1 MLKTFLKIALIATVI
16 GSSVLI
22 GQKIRS
28 RIADQQ
34 PESDRSEVD
43 LPAPVEIAPITVGE
57 LVLRRTI
64 SGTLVASSAFT
75 VAPKIAGRV
84 VRLDVDL
91 ADPVTKGQV
100 VALLDD
106 AEHVQ
111 AVAQAKADQAVAT
124 AQLAEATGGLSIAER
139 TLNRVRSL
147 HEKDMAAEFEYDTAK
162 SDHVT
167 RLAQVEV
174 AKARVKR
181 AEASVEAARIRLG
194 YTRVVADWGDGDD
207 ERVVAERF
215 VDAGETVSANAPLYR
230 VVELDPIEGLV
241 FVPEREYARLR
252 TGQAVN
258 LQTDAYPGETFKGT
272 IERIAPIFR
281 EASRQARVQLK
292 IENESQALKPG
303 MFIRATIELDR
314 VADATIVPFD
324 ALTERNGISGVFVL
338 HETEQ
343 TVIWRPCAIGITE
356 GKRLQVT
363 PEDGKPLVGR
373 VVTLGQ
379 HLLDDGG
386 EVTYSERST
395 DAASSAEPSGTGQL
409 GNSETDRAG
418 VTSPE

>member
-1 MLKTFLKIALIATVI
+1 MLKTLLKITLIAAVVA
-16 GSSVLI
+16 SALLI
-22 GQKIRS
+22 GQKIRT
-28 RIADQQ
+28 RIAAQQ
-34 PESDRSEVD
+34 PESERNEAN
-43 LPAPVEIAPITVGE
+43 LPAPVEVAPITIGE

-84 VRLDVDL
+84 VRLNVDL
-91 ADPVTKGQV
+91 SDPVTKGQV

-106 AEHVQ
+106 DEHVQ

-124 AQLAEATGGLSIAER
+124 AQLSEATSSLTIAER
-139 TLNRVRSL
+139 TLARVESL

-162 SDHVT
+162 SDQIT

-174 AKARVKR
+174 AKARVER

-252 TGQAVN
+252 PGQSVQ
-258 LQTDAYPGETFKGT
+258 LQTDAYPGEIFEGT
-272 IERIAPIFR
+272 IERIAPVFR

-292 IENESQALKPG
+292 IDNESQALKPG

-314 VADATIVPFD
+314 VTDATVVPFD
-324 ALTERNGISGVFVL
+324 ALTERNGIPGVFVL
-338 HETEQ
+338 GDTGETV
-343 TVIWRPCAIGITE
+343 TWRPCAIGIAE
-356 GKRLQVT
+356 GTRLQVT
-363 PEDGKPLVGR
+363 PEDGRPLVGR

-386 EVTYSERST
+386 KVTYSTRTAESAGAAKI
-395 DAASSAEPSGTGQL
+395 DA
-409 GNSETDRAG
+409 NG
-418 VTSPE
+418 VRREGIANPE